1 MNLTLGVDRANVESK
16 PETMRSAFDF
26 LGKQPKHLAK
36 KSVTLSSKASHNTRT
51 RHLATATNMP
61 SKSLSD
67 TAKRARRRAR
77 LVLEAIPGLPTH
89 IVVSHI
95 LRSENF
101 DDPADLARL
110 PAVSRGMRDAMAGTG
125 LRFKEVIESHTTAV
139 ECLSAVQRLQR
150 RGVLSRRGL
159 LCAAAVGGGHLEELK
174 VLREND
180 TPWDEWT
187 CAVAA
192 ACGHLEVLQW
202 AHANGCPWDWQTRE
216 YANGHVLV
224 WAIANGVP

>member
-1 MNLTLGVDRANVESK
+1 
-16 PETMRSAFDF
+16 
-26 LGKQPKHLAK
+26 
-36 KSVTLSSKASHNTRT
+36 
-51 RHLATATNMP
+51 MP
-61 SKSLSD
+61 SKSLSGA
-67 TAKRARRRAR
+67 AKRARRRAR

-216 YANGHVLV
+216 YANGHALV